1 MIYKIYLHLFIVN
14 SKYKIMRFL
23 AFVIGLGMLLTTS
36 DVIAQETVDTT
47 TTEVSDWKLGGGIG
61 FDFAQLLQINP
72 KPGAGDN
79 RIGLGGLS
87 NWFANYKKDNIN
99 WENNVSLQLSA
110 QKVGFADTLFI
121 KNLDVFRFN
130 SKFGFKGNNEKL
142 FVAAELQTQT
152 LLLNTYEGNVLR
164 NRDGDKQLIA
174 KFLSPLTASF
184 SPGLDYKPKANLSVF
199 YSPISYK
206 LIYVNDPSV
215 AALNIHGNPVGE
227 QSLRQMGSNL
237 KVVYT
242 NKFFEEKMN
251 INSSLDLYSNYLMNP
266 QNLDILWKTDINIQ
280 LIKNVSLNLVTELFY
295 DDNVSVI
302 LDSTGEPGVALSF
315 TEALLIK
322 YNILF

>member
-1 MIYKIYLHLFIVN
+1 
-14 SKYKIMRFL
+14 MRY
-23 AFVIGLGMLLTTS
+23 IGLSVLFFVFFAAVS
-36 DVIAQETVDTT
+36 SAQETTVDTSIVEKT
-47 TTEVSDWKLGGGIG
+47 SDWKLGGGIG
-61 FDFAQLLQINP
+61 FDFAQLLQVNP
-72 KPGAGDN
+72 KPGAGNN

-87 NWFANYKKDNIN
+87 NWFANYNRDNIS
-99 WENNVSLQLSA
+99 WENNISLQLSA
-110 QKVGFADTLFI
+110 QKVGLADTLFI

-130 SKFGFKGNNEKL
+130 SKFGFKGKNEKL

-164 NRDGDKQLIA
+164 NRSGEKDLIA

-184 SPGLDYKPKANLSVF
+184 SPGIDFKPNSNLSLF

-215 AALNIHGNPVGE
+215 AALNIHGNLEGE

-237 KVVYT
+237 KIVYS

-251 INSSLDLYSNYLMNP
+251 INTSLDLFSNYLERP
-266 QNLDILWKTDINIQ
+266 QNLDVLWKTDINIQ

-295 DDNVSVI
+295 DDNISVI

-322 YNILF
+322 YNIIF

>member
-1 MIYKIYLHLFIVN
+1 MCFRLN
-14 SKYKIMRFL
+14 SKIKVMRFL
-23 AFVIGLGMLLTTS
+23 SLIVGLFVVLGISNLS
-36 DVIAQETVDTT
+36 AQETVDTSKV
-47 TTEVSDWKLGGGIG
+47 EVSDWKLGGGIG
-61 FDFAQLLQINP
+61 FDFAQLLQVNP

-87 NWFANYKKDNIN
+87 NWFANYNKNNIS
-99 WENNVSLQLSA
+99 WENNISLQLSA
-110 QKVGFADTLFI
+110 QKVGLADTNFI

-130 SKFGFKGNNEKL
+130 SKFGFKGKNEKL
-142 FVAAELQTQT
+142 FIAAELQTQT

-164 NRDGDKQLIA
+164 DRSGERQLIA
-174 KFLSPLTASF
+174 KFLSPVTASF
-184 SPGLDYKPKANLSVF
+184 SPGIDYKPNANLSLF

-206 LIYVNDPSV
+206 LIYVGDPSI
-215 AALNIHGNPVGE
+215 AALNIHGNNVGE

-237 KVVYT
+237 KLVYT
-242 NKFFEEKMN
+242 NKFFEDKMN
-251 INSSLDLYSNYLMNP
+251 INSSLDLYSNYLLNP

-322 YNILF
+322 YNIIF